1 MQLRGEKMIYTE
13 LGSLKRYLGIGKYLD
28 MAFDYL
34 CSHPLEE
41 FQAGHYEIAG
51 DYVYLNVFDYE
62 TIPEEQG
69 FFEAH
74 ERYADI
80 HMTIAGEE
88 IVGVSDITKVTVKS
102 WDKEADL
109 MEVEGGVE
117 HYMKLSPGKA
127 LVTLPE
133 DAHKV
138 KLAAGQPAPVRK
150 AVIKVYLGTG

>member
-1 MQLRGEKMIYTE
+1 MVYTE
-13 LGSLKRYLGIGKYLD
+13 LGSLERYFGLGKYLD
-28 MAFDYL
+28 IALDYL
-34 CSHPLEE
+34 YSHSLEG

-80 HMTIAGEE
+80 HMTITGEE
-88 IVGVSDITKVTVKS
+88 IVGVSDIAKVTVKS

-109 MEVEGGVE
+109 MEVEGAVE
-117 HYMKLSPGKA
+117 HYMKLSPGKV

-138 KLAAGQPAPVRK
+138 KLAAGRPSPVKK
-150 AVIKVYLGTG
+150 AVVKVYLGTG